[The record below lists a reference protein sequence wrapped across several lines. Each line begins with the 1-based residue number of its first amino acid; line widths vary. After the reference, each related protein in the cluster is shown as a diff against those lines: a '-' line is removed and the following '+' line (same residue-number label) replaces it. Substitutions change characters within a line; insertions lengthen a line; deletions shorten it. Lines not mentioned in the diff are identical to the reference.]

1 MDKVY
6 VIRYRAHEFD
16 DLDIGGF
23 DPIFISLNKSKVL
36 DKFEKIKET
45 DINNLN
51 KIVNQHF
58 DGKEQ
63 EDYRVE
69 ENTEDRF
76 ELWMGNWCYE
86 YFIEEYD
93 LDVDLLYMKK

>member
-1 MDKVY
+1 MNKVY

-16 DLDIGGF
+16 DLGWGSF
-23 DPIFISLNKSKVL
+23 DPVFISLDKSKVQER
-36 DKFEKIKET
+36 FEKIKET

-51 KIVNQHF
+51 RILNQIF

-69 ENTEDRF
+69 ENTEENF
-76 ELWMGNWCYE
+76 ELWLGNWYYE
-86 YFIEEYD
+86 YYIEEYP
-93 LDVDLLYMKK
+93 LDVNIIP